1 MTQPFLKFLLVLPVS
16 VASAALEKSPTEMYS
31 VAKLVTH
38 QTTITVLVVD
48 DVRKGCEAES
58 HRRNL
63 GGFKH
68 AFDACS
74 FWNEETCTIVVGK
87 RTNNDILGH
96 EFRHCIQGN
105 FH

>member
-1 MTQPFLKFLLVLPVS
+1 MTQRFFKFLLVLPVS

-31 VAKLVTH
+31 VAKLITQ
-38 QTTITVLVVD
+38 QTTVTVIVAD
-48 DVRKGCEAES
+48 NVRKTCQAES

-68 AFDACS
+68 EFEACS
-74 FWNEETCTIVVGK
+74 FWNEEKCTIVVGK

-96 EFRHCIQGN
+96 EFRHCIQGH

>member
-1 MTQPFLKFLLVLPVS
+1 MTQRFFKFLLVLPVS

-31 VAKLVTH
+31 VAKLVTQ
-38 QTTITVLVVD
+38 QTKVTVVVVD

-63 GGFKH
+63 GGFRIPLE
-68 AFDACS
+68 ACS

-96 EFRHCIQGN
+96 EFRHCIQGH

>member
-1 MTQPFLKFLLVLPVS
+1 MTQRFFKFLLVLPVS

-31 VAKLVTH
+31 VAKLITQ
-38 QTTITVLVVD
+38 QTTVTVIVAD
-48 DVRKGCEAES
+48 NVRKTCQAES

-68 AFDACS
+68 AFEACS

-96 EFRHCIQGN
+96 EFRHCIQGK